1 MTQFVT
7 SELPLSEADW
17 QQQVLDY
24 ARFMG
29 FLCYHTFNSQRSE
42 PGYPDLTMVRER
54 VVFAE
59 LKVGRAKVTHAQTR
73 WLERLQ
79 RAGAEAYVWRGPTDW
94 PLVQAALRR
103 PPPRVRH
110 VGDVQAGERL

>member
-1 MTQFVT
+1 MTQLT
-7 SELPLSEADW
+7 LSEADW
-17 QQQVLDY
+17 QQQCLDY
-24 ARFMG
+24 ARLMG

-59 LKVGRAKVTHAQTR
+59 LKVGKGRVTAAQTR

-79 RAGAEAYVWRGPTDW
+79 RAGAEAYVWRGPQDW
-94 PLVQAALRR
+94 PLVRAALKR
-103 PPPRVRH
+103 PPVRVH
-110 VGDVQAGERL
+110 PVGTVDAGGRL

>member
-1 MTQFVT
+1 MTQ
-7 SELPLSEADW
+7 LALSERDW

-24 ARFMG
+24 ARLMG
-29 FLCYHTFNSQRSE
+29 FLCFHTWNSQRSE

-79 RAGAEAYVWRGPTDW
+79 RAGAEAYVWRGPQDW
-94 PLVQAALRR
+94 PLVQAALKRS
-103 PPPRVRH
+103 PARVRQH
-110 VGDVQAGERL
+110 YDILTGERL